1 MPCQSV
7 FLDPVQQQQTGRP
20 RQRAE
25 ANPSGM
31 IEDACKLFAKAVQPD
46 YCRDGNRKQSEK
58 IQIVRALFCA
68 GMGWAHQEQRA
79 DRPGR

>member
-1 MPCQSV
+1 
-7 FLDPVQQQQTGRP
+7 
-20 RQRAE
+20 
-25 ANPSGM
+25 M